1 MKKVEAIIAREDL
14 FAVKKAVSEAGGH
27 NICVLE
33 AVGISTADIVE
44 DFEKNGG
51 VEAGMLK
58 VEIFLEDHEAER
70 VSNAISREL
79 GGGDEVNV
87 FLTKAEVA
95 MRFHRS
101 GDDAAR

>member
-1 MKKVEAIIAREDL
+1 MKKVEVIIAREAL
-14 FAVKKAVSEAGGH
+14 FAVKKAVHESGGH

-33 AVGISTADIVE
+33 AVGISTAETAE
-44 DFEKNGG
+44 DFEKNRER
-51 VEAGMLK
+51 EAEMLK
-58 VEIFLEDHEAER
+58 IEIFLEDHDAER

-101 GDDAAR
+101 GDDATR